1 MSELVLCTAMELR
14 DLFAQFIERYKHV
27 TVEADKIE
35 EEKIGFCDLTLNQ
48 FYYLRGI
55 QRNDSITLT
64 ELAQKLGVS
73 KPSANAAITK
83 LMKDGFVIRTQSDVD
98 QRKFLLTLTEKGC
111 QVFKHK
117 QRVFEAF
124 IEQIEKNTTENQQKT
139 LVKAFR
145 IMIEC
150 SSEKKE

>member
-14 DLFAQFIERYKHV
+14 DLFARCIERYKHV
-27 TVEADKIE
+27 TIEADKIE

-55 QRNDSITLT
+55 QHNDSITLT
-64 ELAQKLGVS
+64 ELAHKLGVS

-83 LMKDGFVIRTQSDVD
+83 LMKDGFVVRTRSDVD
-98 QRKFLLTLTEKGC
+98 QRKFLLTLSEKGC

-117 QRVFEAF
+117 RRVFEAF

-139 LVKAFR
+139 LIKAFR

-150 SSEKKE
+150 SSEEKE

>member
-1 MSELVLCTAMELR
+1 MSELVLCTAMDLR
-14 DLFAQFIERYKHV
+14 DLFPQFIERYKHV

-73 KPSANAAITK
+73 KP
-83 LMKDGFVIRTQSDVD
+83 Q
-98 QRKFLLTLTEKGC
+98 LTP
-111 QVFKHK
+111 
-117 QRVFEAF
+117 R
-124 IEQIEKNTTENQQKT
+124 
-139 LVKAFR
+139 
-145 IMIEC
+145 
-150 SSEKKE
+150 